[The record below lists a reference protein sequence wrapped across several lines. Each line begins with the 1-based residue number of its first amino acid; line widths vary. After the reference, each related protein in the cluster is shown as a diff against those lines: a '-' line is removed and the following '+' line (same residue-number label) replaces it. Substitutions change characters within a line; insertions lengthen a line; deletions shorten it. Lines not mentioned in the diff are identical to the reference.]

1 MKELNFGCSNLHTAE
16 INLFRKGH
24 TEDNDTAT
32 YFLGNYKTC
41 KEMKKKLYKF
51 IINHHCSYCNE
62 IHTFKPQNFAINFRQ
77 NK

>member
-1 MKELNFGCSNLHTAE
+1 MKELNFSCSNLHTAE

-41 KEMKKKLYKF
+41 KEMKKKIVQIYNKSSLF
-51 IINHHCSYCNE
+51 IL
-62 IHTFKPQNFAINFRQ
+62 
-77 NK
+77 